1 MSSMCFFD
9 LKNFTGDHESPI
21 ETWIE
26 TNLLRAK
33 PVDAADAVDDTVDVA
48 DAVAVADAV
57 HVADTVDLV
66 RSLEAEFRYGVASFM
81 DS

>member
-1 MSSMCFFD
+1 M
-9 LKNFTGDHESPI
+9 
-21 ETWIE
+21 E
-26 TNLLRAK
+26 TNLSRAK

-48 DAVAVADAV
+48 DAV

-66 RSLEAEFRYGVASFM
+66 RSLGLWPILKAEFRYGVMSFM